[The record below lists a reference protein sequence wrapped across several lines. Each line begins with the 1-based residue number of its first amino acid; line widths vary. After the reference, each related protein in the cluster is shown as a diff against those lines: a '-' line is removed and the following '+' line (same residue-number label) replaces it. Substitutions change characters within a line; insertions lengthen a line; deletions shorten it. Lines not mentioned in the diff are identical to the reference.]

1 MKPHKITLKPDGSL
15 KVRVSAKHAAAIT
28 AIKNMKT
35 FEGTKV
41 MALIADVY
49 RVGQKDG
56 AKQTF
61 DAIELLK

>member
-1 MKPHKITLKPDGSL
+1 M
-15 KVRVSAKHAAAIT
+15 SAKHAAAIT